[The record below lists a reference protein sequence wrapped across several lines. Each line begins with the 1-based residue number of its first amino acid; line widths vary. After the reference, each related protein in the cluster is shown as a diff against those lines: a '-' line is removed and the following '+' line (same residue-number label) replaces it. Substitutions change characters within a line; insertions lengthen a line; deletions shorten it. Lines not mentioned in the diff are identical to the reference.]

1 MKKGWFEHW
10 NDPYWK
16 YINAINILDKLDQ
29 NKVQESQYN
38 YKTASQPKKFTKK
51 TYLNAEVMDEF
62 EH

>member
-10 NDPYWK
+10 NDPHWK

-29 NKVQESQYN
+29 NIVQESQYN
-38 YKTASQPKKFTKK
+38 YKTAKKVYKED
-51 TYLNAEVMDEF
+51 LNAEVMDEF